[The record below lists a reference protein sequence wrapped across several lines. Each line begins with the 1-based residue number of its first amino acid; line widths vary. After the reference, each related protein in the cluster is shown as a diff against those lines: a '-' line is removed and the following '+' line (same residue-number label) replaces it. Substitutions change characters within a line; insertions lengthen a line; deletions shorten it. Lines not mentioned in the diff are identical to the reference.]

1 MLESLFDKVAGRKGQ
16 LFQQRVWSTFLKTSK
31 ILLIYVVL
39 HASLWDYKMFL
50 CSLFTNLSGN
60 SSFLFLVLIFGD
72 IFLGAHNKWNST
84 IFSLDTTLDA
94 TMTWLTF
101 LWYLFSVFSNNFNI
115 LGFF

>member
-16 LFQQRVWSTFLKTSK
+16 LFQQGVWSTVLKTSK

-50 CSLFTNLSGN
+50 CSLFTNLSDN
-60 SSFLFLVLIFGD
+60 NSFLFLVLIFGN
-72 IFLGAHNKWNST
+72 IFLGAHNEWNST

-94 TMTWLTF
+94 TITWLTF